1 MSETVMILLEDDV
14 EGSFYVGAFSEP
26 DNALKYVVRLRAARH
41 RDYPKVRWS
50 PPRQGVRFLQTLAGS
65 FSFQD
70 GNFSL
75 HTENIDPDP
84 MEIKVT
90 S

>member
-1 MSETVMILLEDDV
+1 MPESTMILLEDDA
-14 EGSFYVGAFSEP
+14 EGALYVATFSDP
-26 DNALKYVVRLRAARH
+26 DLALKYVVRLRAARH

-75 HTENIDPDP
+75 HTEDIDPDP
-84 MEIKVT
+84 MSIKVT

>member
-1 MSETVMILLEDDV
+1 MDTVMILLEDDV
-14 EGSFYVGAFSEP
+14 EGPLYVASFSDP
-26 DNALKYVVRLRAARH
+26 DIALKYVVRLRAARH
-41 RDYPKVRWS
+41 RNYPKVRWS

-75 HTENIDPDP
+75 RTEELDPDP
-84 MEIKVT
+84 LNIKVT